1 MNARRNRLVFRT
13 RKPLLVEPLED
24 RNAPGET
31 FGSLL
36 WSPWTLAAS
45 GTATEPADVPLNMAR
60 PADKISSQTDTTL
73 LPPSPDY
80 TDVSM
85 NNRSSP
91 ATVSVT
97 GTTPTA
103 LKSTADLDALYSPAP
118 SAPMLFDGL
127 ANPLPTKPVEPA
139 VIAAPLSVGTSSPLV
154 TVPTDPAIDINPHLT
169 FTPDGKPSGGGN
181 FTGYTPAQ
189 IRHAYGFDNLTGTG
203 KGQTIAI
210 IDAFDDPNITSDLNT
225 FSKQFGLPQ
234 TKDGTFTFSVA
245 YAGGTKPLPDVG
257 WAEEMSLDVEWAHAI
272 APNANILLVEA
283 TTNGFTD
290 MYAAVDYAVAQGAN
304 VVSMSWS
311 APDGSG
317 DGDVAYDK
325 HFNVSGVTFVAASG
339 DSLHSVG
346 YPAASPYVVSVGG
359 TTLTLD
365 TQNNRSTETAWT
377 GSNGLGS
384 GGGVSAIEPEPTYQ
398 TSFPLSLSGRGTPD
412 VAYDADPNTGVR
424 IYDSYGFRAKAAWF
438 PIGGTSVGT
447 PEWAALIALANAGR
461 STTPLSTS
469 LTMSPVY
476 TAATGMTNGM
486 TNYSINYFDVMSGS
500 YAGPGYDQATGLGS
514 PKADKLVPFLTGL

>member
-1 MNARRNRLVFRT
+1 
-13 RKPLLVEPLED
+13 LLVERLED

-36 WSPWTLAAS
+36 WTPWTLAAA
-45 GTATEPADVPLNMAR
+45 GIATQPAEVPFNPAR
-60 PADKISSQTDTTL
+60 PSDKISTQSDTAL

-80 TDVSM
+80 TDVSE
-85 NNRSSP
+85 NSRTSP

-97 GTTPTA
+97 VTTPTA
-103 LKSTADLDALYSPAP
+103 LKSTADLDTLYSPAL

-127 ANPLPTKPVEPA
+127 ATPLSPKPAEPTA
-139 VIAAPLSVGTSSPLV
+139 IAAPLSVGTSSPLV
-154 TVPTDPAIDINPHLT
+154 TVPTDPAIDINSHLT
-169 FTPDGKPSGGGN
+169 FTPDGKPSGGGS

-189 IRHAYGFDNLTGTG
+189 IRHAYGFDQLTTTG

-225 FSKQFGLPQ
+225 FSKQYGLPQ
-234 TKDGTFTFSVA
+234 TKAGTFTFSVA
-245 YAGGTKPLPDVG
+245 YAGGTKPSPDVG
-257 WAEEMSLDVEWAHAI
+257 WAVEMSLDVEWAHAI

-283 TTNGFTD
+283 TTNGFND

-304 VVSMSWS
+304 VVSMSWGAS
-311 APDGSG
+311 DGSG

-325 HFNVSGVTFVAASG
+325 HFNVPGVTFVAASG
-339 DSLHSVG
+339 DSSQSVG

-359 TTLTLD
+359 TTLNLD
-365 TQNNRSTETAWT
+365 TQNLRSTETAW
-377 GSNGLGS
+377 SGS
-384 GGGVSAIEPEPTYQ
+384 GGGVSAIEMEPPYQ
-398 TSFPLSLSGRGTPD
+398 TSFPLNLSGRGTPD
-412 VAYDADPNTGVR
+412 VAYDADPSTGVR
-424 IYDSYGFRAKAAWF
+424 IYDSYGFHGPRAWF

-461 STTPLSTS
+461 TTTLSSTD
-469 LTMSPVY
+469 LTTSPVY
-476 TAATGMTNGM
+476 TAATGSTPMGS
-486 TNYSINYFDVMSGS
+486 NYSNNYFDVTSGN
-500 YAGPGYDQATGLGS
+500 YAGPGYDLATGLGS